1 MLAALGLPLPPDPVN
16 DTLGLPLPPPP
27 VKATLIVPK
36 SIPSSAVFDPVTTP
50 TVPDLPSPSPIVLV
64 LISWL

>member
-16 DTLGLPLPPPP
+16 DTLGLPLPPAP

-36 SIPSSAVFDPVTTP
+36 SMPVSKVFEPLTTFMGLPEPSE
-50 TVPDLPSPSPIVLV
+50 IVLV
-64 LISWL
+64 LSPWL